1 MLTEAVRACVEA
13 VHDLQEAQRR
23 TVGVGRPRAKKKKKK
38 ERKRK
43 EKVKGK
49 QMTQYVKNED
59 WCGN

>member
-38 ERKRK
+38 
-43 EKVKGK
+43 G
-49 QMTQYVKNED
+49 
-59 WCGN
+59 